1 MLTSRILR
9 VARCS
14 SSLVARISPKVPGG
28 EQHPPG
34 GPRTECLRSFGTSL
48 SHAGEAQV
56 STPFSTPPTEVTEAR
71 MALKTVTVM
80 FGDESQSAYPHVWL
94 RENCQC
100 HECFNQDAIA
110 RLFLLEDL
118 DLDMRPKNVR
128 VEDGCL
134 RVEWEDGHIGLF
146 SGPWLHQRAFT
157 QEARAKH
164 RAQYMLSRVRW
175 GPGFQVP
182 LIDYQS
188 AMEDDRV
195 LLDWLT
201 LLERF
206 GVVLITN
213 APQKVGAINDFI
225 NNIGFIKPTHY
236 GTDYELVT
244 HVTPN
249 NLAYTGAKLGL
260 HTDLPYYEYPP
271 GTTWLHCLRQH
282 EGKGGD
288 NDLADGLN
296 VADVLRE
303 RHPDLFQVLVD
314 TPVYFQ
320 DKGFHH
326 YDFDKITRVPVVMLD
341 ERGHVRR
348 IHMSSQ
354 ARDPIMDLDTDGV
367 LQFYKALKTFN
378 SILMELSISVKTK
391 PGDILVL
398 DNTRVLHGRQAFEPD
413 VSSGPRHIHNAYIDW
428 DELRSK
434 RRVLQRR
441 FKVDLA

>member
-1 MLTSRILR
+1 
-9 VARCS
+9 
-14 SSLVARISPKVPGG
+14 
-28 EQHPPG
+28 
-34 GPRTECLRSFGTSL
+34 
-48 SHAGEAQV
+48 
-56 STPFSTPPTEVTEAR
+56 

-146 SGPWLHQRAFT
+146 SGLGCTSAP
-157 QEARAKH
+157 
-164 RAQYMLSRVRW
+164 SRRRPERSTGRSICCPGSAG

-236 GTDYELVT
+236 GTDYE
-244 HVTPN
+244 
-249 NLAYTGAKLGL
+249 TG
-260 HTDLPYYEYPP
+260 DP
-271 GTTWLHCLRQH
+271 
-282 EGKGGD
+282 
-288 NDLADGLN
+288 
-296 VADVLRE
+296 
-303 RHPDLFQVLVD
+303 
-314 TPVYFQ
+314 
-320 DKGFHH
+320 
-326 YDFDKITRVPVVMLD
+326 
-341 ERGHVRR
+341 
-348 IHMSSQ
+348 
-354 ARDPIMDLDTDGV
+354 RDP
-367 LQFYKALKTFN
+367 
-378 SILMELSISVKTK
+378 E
-391 PGDILVL
+391 
-398 DNTRVLHGRQAFEPD
+398 
-413 VSSGPRHIHNAYIDW
+413 
-428 DELRSK
+428 
-434 RRVLQRR
+434 
-441 FKVDLA
+441 